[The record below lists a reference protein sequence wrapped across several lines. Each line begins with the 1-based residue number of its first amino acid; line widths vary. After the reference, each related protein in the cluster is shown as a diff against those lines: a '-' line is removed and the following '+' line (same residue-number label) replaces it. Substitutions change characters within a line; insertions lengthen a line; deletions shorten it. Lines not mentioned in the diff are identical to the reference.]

1 MYSIFYKLLPIKNNI
16 ADADIHLL
24 NYQEIKAIKK
34 TEKVAIVNSA
44 IIGSIMVIILYAP
57 QYKYAS
63 FFSTTEFPVP
73 ILHQKI
79 EISFISLL
87 YGIILVGIEVFL
99 LTLLNIYCTHE
110 IAISTG
116 FIDQRNKLSKEKK
129 EFLLNISHQKKSKEI
144 HKLGIDPYLGL
155 GKSAIFFFN
164 LLFALKATL
173 SNYFVRIIFQ
183 RLLGRYA
190 IRMVLDLLGIP
201 VFAFWNA
208 MGTAKVL
215 KESRIIIMG
224 VNYLQHFEIEI
235 TKFRVLSEIEKSIL
249 YDSLQYIA
257 ISKRD
262 YHQNHYAL
270 SKIVIDKFSI
280 TTESL
285 HLISKDYELKLQSCE
300 NDFKKLSEKI
310 LILGIVLDG
319 KVSYREQKR
328 ISILNASGIITHKYT
343 EIKKIANGFTYGK
356 GIEISK

>member
-1 MYSIFYKLLPIKNNI
+1 LI
-16 ADADIHLL
+16 
-24 NYQEIKAIKK
+24 
-34 TEKVAIVNSA
+34 
-44 IIGSIMVIILYAP
+44 
-57 QYKYAS
+57 
-63 FFSTTEFPVP
+63 
-73 ILHQKI
+73 
-79 EISFISLL
+79 
-87 YGIILVGIEVFL
+87 YGIILVGLEVFL

-116 FIDQRNKLSKEKK
+116 FIDKRNKLSKDKK

-144 HKLGIDPYLGL
+144 HTLGIDPYFGL
-155 GKSAIFFFN
+155 GKSTIFFLN

-224 VNYLQHFEIEI
+224 VNYLKHFEIELF
-235 TKFRVLSEIEKSIL
+235 KFRVLSEVEKSIL

-262 YHQNHYAL
+262 YHQNHYVL
-270 SKIVIDKFSI
+270 SKIIIDNFSI
-280 TTESL
+280 ATESL
-285 HLISKDYELKLQSCE
+285 HLISKDYEINLKSCE
-300 NDFKKLSEKI
+300 NDFKKLNEKI
-310 LILGIVLDG
+310 LILGLVLDG
-319 KVSYREQKR
+319 NVSYREKNRIKR
-328 ISILNASGIITHKYT
+328 LNASGVLALKFA
-343 EIKKIANGFTYGK
+343 EIKKIANDFTYGK
-356 GIEISK
+356 GIKFKP